1 MLLYLLDLPLCM
13 LARPMSCAM
22 PAQVYK
28 TDDCIPVGWLPY
40 RPAAV
45 RLALLQKLLL
55 SWQPDQ
61 HHLQAL
67 LDLSLPLLVADR
79 LRLLTNAEAAALHDV
94 AGK

>member
-1 MLLYLLDLPLCM
+1 
-13 LARPMSCAM
+13 M

-28 TDDCIPVGWLPY
+28 IDNCIPVWWLPY

-55 SWQPDQ
+55 SWHPDQ
-61 HHLQAL
+61 HHFQAF

-79 LRLLTNAEAAALHDV
+79 LRLLTKAEAAALHDV
-94 AGK
+94 AGE